1 MTQTKKS
8 TFIYLN
14 PHSKQKSNI
23 KTLLVKR
30 NCDNK
35 RSWMVNSNGMRL
47 TTILN
52 CANERCM
59 HNKNVCT
66 GLNKTTQSK
75 LTNL

>member
-14 PHSKQKSNI
+14 PYSKQKSDI
-23 KTLLVKR
+23 ETLLVKR

-35 RSWMVNSNGMRL
+35 RSWMVNSNGMRI

-52 CANERCM
+52 CTNERCM
-59 HNKNVCT
+59 PNKNVCI
-66 GLNKTTQSK
+66 GLNKENTIK
-75 LTNL
+75 MN